1 MDRGFIWRYPPV
13 MTLRERLALN
23 IRDERQRLGVSQETL
38 ALRAKVSRAYIGRI
52 ENMTHAVGLDMLEKI
67 AQALSVDPSK
77 LMEPRIKS
85 AE

>member
-1 MDRGFIWRYPPV
+1 
-13 MTLRERLALN
+13 
-23 IRDERQRLGVSQETL
+23 
-38 ALRAKVSRAYIGRI
+38 
-52 ENMTHAVGLDMLEKI
+52 LDMLEKI